1 MAIFF
6 LFLLGIGNFAMHK
19 AVLESGH
26 ALLGQV
32 PWFFHLLGGRFSLLV
47 EFLMLLGTMLMVSQG
62 STGWAW
68 GYAVYSVVNSLSVWL
83 IMSGRI

>member
-1 MAIFF
+1 M
-6 LFLLGIGNFAMHK
+6 NPVK
-19 AVLESGH
+19 NAVLDNM
-26 ALLGQV
+26 LTT
-32 PWFFHLLGGRFSLLV
+32 RFSSFRPVLLITLYN
-47 EFLMLLGTMLMVSQG
+47 LMLLGTMLIVSQG